1 MKPRR
6 WYSGPELN
14 PHATRP
20 AVRLIPAQ
28 IHLAYAARAGREQ
41 GPILKQAAVTAP
53 PARRHPAARRGPRR
67 IEAA

>member
-14 PHATRP
+14 PHAARP
-20 AVRLIPAQ
+20 AVRFIPAQ
-28 IHLAYAARAGREQ
+28 IYLTYAARARREQ
-41 GPILKQAAVTAP
+41 GPILKQAAA
-53 PARRHPAARRGPRR
+53 AAAAQRQPAARRGLRR

>member
-14 PHATRP
+14 PHAARL
-20 AVRLIPAQ
+20 AVRFIPAQ
-28 IHLAYAARAGREQ
+28 IYLAYAARARREQ
-41 GPILKQAAVTAP
+41 GPILKQAAA
-53 PARRHPAARRGPRR
+53 AAAQRQPAARRGLRR